1 MNYYGQFHSCQGF
14 VKKQNVSGAGF
25 HRSFSLNGGPRG
37 MEKALRSGGRKAE
50 ALKVDRAMVV
60 IKTTRYQDE
69 MMLLAGKDSW
79 QEVLQ
84 DTMMISRL
92 DTLLAKEGFDVEAL
106 KKSHEAQEAALSRML
121 AALEKMNVAYTVVK
135 SGESFANTQL
145 RDGTPLL
152 GEHAHVLGLRQPPR
166 VAPRTVAQWDL
177 IISAGGD
184 GTFLKASLQNDG
196 SVPQLGI
203 NTDPQRS
210 RGHLCA
216 HTCYQD
222 NAGSLTG
229 VTASISKLQQHVL
242 AHLFLLTCYQKLK
255 TSCHLLHS

>member
-1 MNYYGQFHSCQGF
+1 MNYDVQFHSCQGF
-14 VKKQNVSGAGF
+14 VKKQNVSCAGF
-25 HRSFSLNGGPRG
+25 HRSFSLNGGPIG
-37 MEKALRSGGRKAE
+37 LEKALRSGGRKAE
-50 ALKVDRAMVV
+50 ALTINRAMVV

-69 MMLLAGKDSW
+69 VMLLAGKDTW

-84 DTMMISRL
+84 DTMMIRRI

-121 AALEKMNVAYTVVK
+121 AALDKMNVAYTVVK
-135 SGESFANTQL
+135 SGESFANTHPHDDAP
-145 RDGTPLL
+145 RDSSLGDSLL
-152 GEHAHVLGLRQPPR
+152 HAHMLGLRQPPR
-166 VAPRTVAQWDL
+166 VAPRTAAQWDL

-229 VTASISKLQQHVL
+229 VI
-242 AHLFLLTCYQKLK
+242 LF
-255 TSCHLLHS
+255 H

>member
-1 MNYYGQFHSCQGF
+1 
-14 VKKQNVSGAGF
+14 
-25 HRSFSLNGGPRG
+25 
-37 MEKALRSGGRKAE
+37 
-50 ALKVDRAMVV
+50 
-60 IKTTRYQDE
+60 
-69 MMLLAGKDSW
+69 MLLAGKDTW

-84 DTMMISRL
+84 DTMMIRRI

-121 AALEKMNVAYTVVK
+121 AALDKMNVAYTVVK
-135 SGESFANTQL
+135 SGESFVNTKPL
-145 RDGTPLL
+145 DDTPLGSSL
-152 GEHAHVLGLRQPPR
+152 GDSLLHAQMLGLRQPP
-166 VAPRTVAQWDL
+166 VAQWDL

-229 VTASISKLQQHVL
+229 VTSFILSAK
-242 AHLFLLTCYQKLK
+242 LFLLTCYQKLK
-255 TSCHLLHS
+255 TKRGPSHRSSLSFLT